1 MSSLKKISERI
12 KSIKST
18 YQVTSSMKVVAV
30 SRLRKL
36 HDAFLRTSP
45 YMDEMNRMI
54 RRLIR
59 SATSRQDNLIWQGS
73 DEILPL
79 PTLLKGNGKEEARY
93 ILVVVTSDDGLSGP
107 SNVQVVKKTQEVV
120 TYLKKNGK
128 KATLLCFGTK
138 GAEMLK
144 RLYGESKDVRILTL
158 KRKVAA
164 KSETYLDAERLS
176 VDLISAFNQDRFDVC
191 LFIYNEFH
199 SVVSQRP
206 TIQQLIPSKTFSGEN
221 PWQFLID
228 TNDLDYIGRDA
239 LGQKKISLRQ
249 SAFLKAYGGAEMLS
263 PLGALDADLLK
274 PATRLPETYDY
285 EEGDITILER
295 VLPQYVTA
303 FINRVLLETEVA
315 DNAARL
321 MAMDNATRNAEDMLK
336 MMQKVYSRTRQGKIT
351 TDITEVVSGAMAQ
364 QQ

>member
-1 MSSLKKISERI
+1 MSSLKKIAERI

-36 HDAFLRTSP
+36 HGAFLKTSP

-59 SATSRQDNLIWQGS
+59 SATLRQDNLIWQGS
-73 DEILPL
+73 EEVLPL
-79 PTLLKGNGKEEARY
+79 PPLLKGNGKDERY
-93 ILVVVTSDDGLSGP
+93 VVVVITSDDGLSGS
-107 SNVQVVKKTQEVV
+107 SNVQVVKKAQEIVK
-120 TYLKKNGK
+120 YLKKNK
-128 KATLLCFGTK
+128 KQISLLCFGTK

-144 RLYGESKDVRILTL
+144 RIYESEPQVRIVVL
-158 KRKVAA
+158 KRKMSA
-164 KSETYLDAERLS
+164 KSETYLEAERLA

-191 LFIYNEFH
+191 LFVYNQFH

-206 TIQQLIPSKTFSGEN
+206 TIDQLIPSKLFAGEN

-228 TNDLDYIGRDA
+228 TNDLDYVSRDA
-239 LGQKKISLRQ
+239 LGQKKISLKQ
-249 SAFLKAYGGAEMLS
+249 STFLKAYGGAEMLA
-263 PLGALDADLLK
+263 PLGALDTDLLN
-274 PATRLPETYDY
+274 PATRPADSYDY
-285 EEGDITILER
+285 EDGDITILER
-295 VLPQYVTA
+295 TLPQYMTA
-303 FINRVLLETEVA
+303 YMHRVLLETEVA

-321 MAMDNATRNAEDMLK
+321 MAMDNATRNAEDMLHL
-336 MMQKVYSRTRQGKIT
+336 MQKVYSRTRQGKIT

>member
-12 KSIKST
+12 KTIKST

-36 HDAFLRTSP
+36 HEAFLKTTP
-45 YMDEMNRMI
+45 YIDEMNRMI

-59 SATSRQDNLIWQGS
+59 SATVRQENLMWSGS
-73 DEILPL
+73 NEILPL
-79 PTLLKGNGKEEARY
+79 PPLLKGNGKDERY
-93 ILVVVTSDDGLSGP
+93 IVVVITSDDGLSGS
-107 SNVQVVKKTQEVV
+107 SNVQVVKKAQELIKH
-120 TYLKKNGK
+120 LKHEQK
-128 KATLLCFGTK
+128 KITVLGFGTK

-144 RLYGESKDVRILTL
+144 RLYAPDETIRVVTL
-158 KRKVAA
+158 KRKIAV
-164 KSETYLDAERLS
+164 KGETYLDAERLS
-176 VDLISAFNQDRFDVC
+176 VDLVEAFNQDKFDVC
-191 LFIYNEFH
+191 LMVYNEFR

-206 TIQQLIPSKTFSGEN
+206 TIDQLIPSKMFSGAN
-221 PWQFLID
+221 PWQFIID
-228 TNDLDYIGRDA
+228 TNDLDYISRDV
-239 LGQKKISLRQ
+239 LGQKKYALKQ
-249 SAFLKAYGGAEMLS
+249 SAFLKAYGGVEMLS

-274 PATRLPETYDY
+274 PATRSVDAYDY
-285 EEGDITILER
+285 EGGDLTILER
-295 VLPQYVTA
+295 ILPQYLTA
-303 FINRVLLETEVA
+303 YMHRILLETDVA

-336 MMQKVYSRTRQGKIT
+336 MMQKIYSRTRQSKIT

>member
-12 KSIKST
+12 KTIKST

-36 HDAFLRTSP
+36 HEAFLKTTP
-45 YMDEMNRMI
+45 YIDEMNRMI

-59 SATSRQDNLIWQGS
+59 SATVRQENLMWSGS
-73 DEILPL
+73 NEILPL
-79 PTLLKGNGKEEARY
+79 PPLLKGNGKDERY
-93 ILVVVTSDDGLSGP
+93 IVVVITSDDGLSGS
-107 SNVQVVKKTQEVV
+107 SNVQVVKKAQELIKH
-120 TYLKKNGK
+120 LKREQK
-128 KATLLCFGTK
+128 KITVLGFGTK

-144 RLYGESKDVRILTL
+144 RLYATDETIRVVTL
-158 KRKVAA
+158 KRKIAV
-164 KSETYLDAERLS
+164 KGETYLDAERLS
-176 VDLISAFNQDRFDVC
+176 VDLVEAFNQDKFDVC
-191 LFIYNEFH
+191 LMVYNEFR

-206 TIQQLIPSKTFSGEN
+206 TIDQLIPSKMFSGSN
-221 PWQFLID
+221 PWQFIID
-228 TNDLDYIGRDA
+228 TNDLDYISRDV
-239 LGQKKISLRQ
+239 LGQKKYALKQ
-249 SAFLKAYGGAEMLS
+249 SAFLKAYGGVEMLS

-274 PATRLPETYDY
+274 PATRSVDAYDY
-285 EEGDITILER
+285 EGGDLTILER
-295 VLPQYVTA
+295 ILPQYLTA
-303 FINRVLLETEVA
+303 YMHRILLETDVA

-336 MMQKVYSRTRQGKIT
+336 MMQKIYSRTRQSKIT

>member
-12 KSIKST
+12 KTIKST

-36 HDAFLRTSP
+36 HGAFLKTSS

-59 SATSRQDNLIWQGS
+59 SATLRQDNLIWQGS

-79 PTLLKGNGKEEARY
+79 PPLLKGNGKDERY
-93 ILVVVTSDDGLSGP
+93 VVVVITSDDGLSGS
-107 SNVQVVKKTQEVV
+107 SNVQIVKKAQEIIR
-120 TYLKKNGK
+120 YLKKNGK
-128 KATLLCFGTK
+128 KVSLLCFGTR

-144 RLYGESKDVRILTL
+144 RLYEADDSLRIVVL
-158 KRKVAA
+158 KRKTSA
-164 KSETYLDAERLS
+164 KSEAYLEAERLS
-176 VDLISAFNQDRFDVC
+176 VDLVSAFNQDRFDVC
-191 LFIYNEFH
+191 LFVYNQFH
-199 SVVSQRP
+199 SVISQRP
-206 TIQQLIPSKTFSGEN
+206 TIEQPIPSKLFSGEN

-228 TNDLDYIGRDA
+228 TNDLDYVSRDA
-239 LGQKKISLRQ
+239 FGQKKISLKQ
-249 SAFLKAYGGAEMLS
+249 SAFLKAYGGAEMLA
-263 PLGALDADLLK
+263 PLGVLDRDLLN
-274 PATRLPETYDY
+274 PATRPVEAYDY
-285 EEGDITILER
+285 ENGDITILER
-295 VLPQYVTA
+295 TLPQYMTA
-303 FINRVLLETEVA
+303 YVHRVLLETEVA

-321 MAMDNATRNAEDMLK
+321 MAMDNATRNAEDMLRI
-336 MMQKVYSRTRQGKIT
+336 MQKVYSRTRQGKIT

>member
-12 KSIKST
+12 KTIKST

-36 HDAFLRTSP
+36 HDAFLHTRP

-59 SATSRQDNLIWQGS
+59 SATWRQDNLIWQGS

-79 PTLLKGNGKEEARY
+79 PPLLKGNGKDERY
-93 ILVVVTSDDGLSGP
+93 VIVVITSDDGLSGS
-107 SNVQVVKKTQEVV
+107 SNVQVVKKAQEVV
-120 TYLKKNGK
+120 SYLKKSGK
-128 KATLLCFGTK
+128 KISLLCFGTK

-144 RLYGESKDVRILTL
+144 RLYETNKEISVLTL
-158 KRKVAA
+158 KRKVAN
-164 KSETYLDAERLS
+164 KSDNYLDAERLS
-176 VDLISAFNQDRFDVC
+176 IDLISAFDQDKFDVC
-191 LFIYNEFH
+191 LFVYNEFH

-206 TIQQLIPSKTFSGEN
+206 TIEQLIPSKMFSGAN

-263 PLGALDADLLK
+263 PLGALDAADLLK
-274 PATRLPETYDY
+274 PATRSPNTYDY
-285 EEGDITILER
+285 EEGDLVILER
-295 VLPQYVTA
+295 VLPQYITA
-303 FINRVLLETEVA
+303 YVHQVLLETEVA